1 MHPST
6 AEMPTSTPENAV
18 QVKKSTN
25 ENRTLPVES
34 HAKILAKQEQER
46 KDLQRRIERIKS
58 SIPRKDRVG
67 RARAAEDA
75 AEEEERL
82 LEAQSAERLEHGIP
96 HSALTIVAGSERTVS
111 EGATN
116 TASNAPPKTESKA
129 ARRRRKKAEQDAQAQ
144 RRVDEEKANMGP
156 SPRFLEIA
164 AIDTQLKPKNLRI
177 HSVPAD
183 GHCLYSAVAHQ
194 MATRN
199 IQSTLSASVE
209 GLRAAT
215 ADYLLA
221 NKDAYLPF
229 IETIDGDEEL
239 FRKYCEELR
248 NEAVWGGQ
256 VELKALAELLG
267 TEIEVYAAGMPIV
280 KMGTASGSAPVLHV
294 SFHRQYFGLGEHYN
308 SVVSIDR

>member
-1 MHPST
+1 MPS
-6 AEMPTSTPENAV
+6 STP
-18 QVKKSTN
+18 KSTVHVAVGKNVN
-25 ENRTLPVES
+25 ENSTPSADS
-34 HAKILAKQEQER
+34 HAKILVKQEQER
-46 KDLQRRIERIKS
+46 KDLQKRIERIKS
-58 SIPRKDRVG
+58 SIPRKDRIG

-75 AEEEERL
+75 AEEEKRL
-82 LEAQSAERLEHGIP
+82 LEAQSAERLEYGIP
-96 HSALTIVAGSERTVS
+96 DSAPAVLAESEKVASTK
-111 EGATN
+111 ATN
-116 TASNAPPKTESKA
+116 IASEAPSKTESKA
-129 ARRRRKKAEQDAQAQ
+129 ARRRRKKAEQEAQAQ

-156 SPRFLEIA
+156 SPKFLEIA
-164 AIDTQLKPKNLRI
+164 TIDAQLKPKNLRI

-239 FRKYCEELR
+239 FREYCEELR

-256 VELKALAELLG
+256 VELKAMAELLG

-280 KMGTASGSAPVLHV
+280 KMGNASDSAAVLRV

-308 SVVSIDR
+308 SVVSVDE